1 MPILKRL
8 SLILVLA
15 LAAVLRADDSFT
27 KALSPDDFKA
37 AGLDKLTPEELAK
50 LDALIRGEKTVAV
63 AKATEET
70 TQVVTAKVTAQVTA
84 QVSQQVAQQVAAQVT
99 EKVRKE
105 VQAEDKKKEASEG
118 FLSKMKKVVIS
129 PGTEIQYTDLDVEI
143 VPGFHGWEKDTIFTL
158 TNGQQWVVTDDERY
172 WADRKDKPVKARIEP
187 GILGSF
193 FMNIDGG
200 GRPKVKFLRNLPGS
214 QAAADAAQK

>member
-8 SLILVLA
+8 TLLLA
-15 LAAVLRADDSFT
+15 FAVAAGARADDSFT

-70 TQVVTAKVTAQVTA
+70 TQVVTAKVTEQVTA
-84 QVSQQVAQQVAAQVT
+84 QVTAQVAQQVAAQVT

-118 FLSKMKKVVIS
+118 FLAKVKKVVIS
-129 PGTEIQYTDLDVEI
+129 PGTEIQYTDLDAEL
-143 VPGFHGWEKDTIFTL
+143 VPGFHGWHKDTVLTL
-158 TNGQQWVVTDDERY
+158 TNGQQWVVTDGDSY
-172 WADRKDKPVKARIEP
+172 WADRRNTPVKVRIVP

-193 FMNIDGG
+193 FMEIDHG
-200 GRPKVKFLRNLPGS
+200 GRPRVRFLSNISVTP
-214 QAAADAAQK
+214 AAADAGGK